1 MLRERFAALL
11 DPGRVIDHPLER
23 RLYARDGSIA
33 QGDCGLV
40 VLPETTA
47 EVVACVRLAHELG
60 LPVVPRGSG
69 TGLCGG
75 AVPLDGRHRAL
86 GRADDA
92 HPRGRPDRALRPG
105 GAGRA
110 EPRPVGRRAPPRPA
124 LRARPLAAS
133 RRAPSA
139 ATSPPTPAGP
149 HCLASGVTA
158 QHVLGMEIV
167 LADGEVLRLGGTAP
181 DPPGYDLRGFVV
193 GGEGTLGVVTEVTV
207 RLMRNPPRRAARC
220 CSTSPPCAA
229 AGEAVGG
236 IIAAGVIP
244 AAMEMMD
251 QQMTVAVEAFVHADL
266 PVDAA
271 AMLLV
276 EVDGTAAEV
285 ASHTAVVERVGA
297 EHRRRPRAGGARRGR
312 AGALLEGAQER
323 LRRRRPHRA
332 QLLPARLRG
341 AAHAAGRG
349 AGAHRRDR
357 RRARPGDHERL
368 PRRRRQPAPADRV
381 RPARRRSRW
390 SACTRR
396 ATEIIEACV
405 AVGGVLSGEH
415 GIGLE
420 KRDFMPLTFTAVDL
434 DAQACAREAFDPEGR
449 MNPAKVLPLGSRCG
463 ELVLDAGSLPRGH
476 LAVTPR
482 SRPLAGRGRGG
493 AGAGDRGRRRA

>member
-1 MLRERFAALL
+1 MRERFAALL

-47 EVVACVRLAHELG
+47 EVAACVRLAHELG
-60 LPVVPRGSG
+60 IPVVPRGSG

-75 AVPLDGRHRAL
+75 AVPLEGAIVISVARMTRVLEIDPTVPCARVEPGVLNLDLSTAVRHL
-86 GRADDA
+86 GLHYA
-92 HPRGRPDRALRPG
+92 PDPSSQQACSIG
-105 GAGRA
+105 GNVATNAG
-110 EPRPVGRRAPPRPA
+110 
-124 LRARPLAAS
+124 
-133 RRAPSA
+133 
-139 ATSPPTPAGP
+139 GP

-207 RLMRNPPRRAARC
+207 RLMRNPPEVRTMLLDFPTV
-220 CSTSPPCAA
+220 SA
-229 AGEAVGG
+229 AGEAVGA

-251 QQMTVAVEAFVHADL
+251 RLMTVAVEAFVHADL

-276 EVDGTAAEV
+276 EVDGTPAEV

-297 EHRRRPRAGGARRGR
+297 EHGAGRVRVARDEAERALFWKARKSAFGAVARIAPNYYLHDCVVPRTR
-312 AGALLEGAQER
+312 LVEVLERIGEI
-323 LRRRRPHRA
+323 
-332 QLLPARLRG
+332 G
-341 AAHAAGRG
+341 AAHELVIMNVFHAGDGNLHPLIAFDRRDAEQVERVHAAG
-349 AGAHRRDR
+349 A
-357 RRARPGDHERL
+357 
-368 PRRRRQPAPADRV
+368 
-381 RPARRRSRW
+381 
-390 SACTRR
+390 
-396 ATEIIEACV
+396 EIIAACV

-420 KRDFMPLTFTAVDL
+420 KRDFMPLTFNAVDL
-434 DAQACAREAFDPEGR
+434 AAQACAREAFDPEGR

-463 ELVLDAGSLPRGH
+463 ELVLDAGSLPPGTW
-476 LAVTPR
+476 L
-482 SRPLAGRGRGG
+482 
-493 AGAGDRGRRRA
+493 

>member
-1 MLRERFAALL
+1 MSTTQAPALRTRFEALL
-11 DPGRVIDHPLER
+11 DPIRVIDHPLER

-47 EVVACVRLAHELG
+47 EVVACVRLARELG
-60 LPVVPRGSG
+60 VPVVPRGSG

-75 AVPLDGRHRAL
+75 AVPLDGAIVLSVARMTRVLEIDPTVPCARVEPGVLNLDLSTAVRHL
-86 GRADDA
+86 GLHYA
-92 HPRGRPDRALRPG
+92 PDPSSQQACSIG
-105 GAGRA
+105 GNVATNAG
-110 EPRPVGRRAPPRPA
+110 
-124 LRARPLAAS
+124 
-133 RRAPSA
+133 
-139 ATSPPTPAGP
+139 GP

-207 RLMRNPPRRAARC
+207 RLMRNPPEVCTMLLDFPTVR
-220 CSTSPPCAA
+220 A

-251 QQMTVAVEAFVHADL
+251 RLMTIAVEAFVHADL
-266 PVDAA
+266 PVNAA

-276 EVDGTAAEV
+276 EVDGTPAEV
-285 ASHTAVVERVGA
+285 AAHTAVVERVGA
-297 EHRRRPRAGGARRGR
+297 EHGAGRVRVARDEAERALFWKARKSAFGAVARIAPNYYLHDCVVPRTRLVEVLERIGEIGAEHDLVIMNVFHAGDGNLHPLIAFDRRDAAQVARV
-312 AGALLEGAQER
+312 
-323 LRRRRPHRA
+323 
-332 QLLPARLRG
+332 
-341 AAHAAGRG
+341 HAAG
-349 AGAHRRDR
+349 A
-357 RRARPGDHERL
+357 
-368 PRRRRQPAPADRV
+368 
-381 RPARRRSRW
+381 
-390 SACTRR
+390 
-396 ATEIIEACV
+396 EIIAACV

-420 KRDFMPLTFTAVDL
+420 KRDFMPLTFSAVDL
-434 DAQACAREAFDPEGR
+434 DAQARAREAFDPEGR

-463 ELVLDAGSLPRGH
+463 ELILDAGSLPPGTW
-476 LAVTPR
+476 L
-482 SRPLAGRGRGG
+482 
-493 AGAGDRGRRRA
+493 